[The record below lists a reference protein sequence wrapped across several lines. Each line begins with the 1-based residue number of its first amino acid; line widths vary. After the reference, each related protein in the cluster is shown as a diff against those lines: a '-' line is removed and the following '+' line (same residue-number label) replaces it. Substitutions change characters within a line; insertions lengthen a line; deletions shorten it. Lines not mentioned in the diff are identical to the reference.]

1 MATQYSVAART
12 SQMTQLIAS
21 IGINAQV
28 IIYSGSPP
36 ANVGTAPTG
45 TLLVQ
50 YAGNAAQFGTATA
63 GVLTASAIAAVNAT
77 AAGVGGYFRIN
88 TSAGVAQQQGT
99 VFQTTPLTTSAA
111 TAVNSNVLNFA
122 ATTGVVVGMTATGTG
137 YPVGAVVIAVT
148 ATTVTLNTVS
158 SAGVAITTL
167 ITFGG
172 DMNLTNTNIA
182 AAQSCT
188 FTGFTTTAFGA

>member
-1 MATQYSVAART
+1 MANQYSVAART
-12 SQMTQLIAS
+12 AQMAQLIAS

-28 IIYSGSPP
+28 IIYSLPIP
-36 ANVGTAPTG
+36 ANVGAAPTG

-50 YAGNAAQFGTATA
+50 YAGNATQFGTATA
-63 GVLTASAIAAVNAT
+63 GVLTASAIAAVNAA
-77 AAGVGGYFRIN
+77 AAGIGGYFRIN

-99 VFQTTPLTTSAA
+99 VFQTTPLTTSTA

-137 YPVGAVVIAVT
+137 YPVGAVVIAVAT
-148 ATTVTLNTVS
+148 TTVTLNTVS
-158 SAGVAITTL
+158 SAGVAGATV

-182 AAQSCT
+182 NGQTCQFNNFS
-188 FTGFTTTAFGA
+188 TTAFGA